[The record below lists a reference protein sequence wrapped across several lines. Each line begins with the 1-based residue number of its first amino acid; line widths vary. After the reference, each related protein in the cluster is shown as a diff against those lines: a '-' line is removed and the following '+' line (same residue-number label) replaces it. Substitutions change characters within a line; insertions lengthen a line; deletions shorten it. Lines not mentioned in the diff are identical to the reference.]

1 MNREEFLE
9 ILNIQLQGEIP
20 SNQISQHL
28 AYYNYFIQQKVDQ
41 GQPEAQ
47 VLEEL
52 GDPRLIAKTLID
64 TEDIPNIQGYRQS
77 YSYSAEESN
86 PKASSQNSQ
95 GSFQEDDF
103 QKDARQPDSIH
114 RLDLTTW
121 RGKLAVIAAFVLLS
135 VLLALLIGALLPVA
149 GVFLLVAI
157 VVSLINRR
165 R

>member
-20 SNQISQHL
+20 SNEISQHL
-28 AYYNYFIQQKVDQ
+28 SYYKFFIQQKVDQ
-41 GQPEAQ
+41 GLPEAQ

-86 PKASSQNSQ
+86 PETSHQNDQ
-95 GSFQEDDF
+95 RSFQEDDF
-103 QKDARQPDSIH
+103 QKNARQPGSIH

-121 RGKLAVIAAFVLLS
+121 QGKLAVIAVAVLLS
-135 VLLALLIGALLPVA
+135 VLTALLIGALLPVA
-149 GVFLLVAI
+149 GIFLLVAI
-157 VVSLINRR
+157 VISLINRR